1 MDELEKLQQEIES
14 LKNRMTYFE
23 ETLATLADMNK
34 SGEMGQYIAQRQRA
48 LAASKLVNAAAGTR
62 KLNVDA
68 QQKVINQLAT
78 EKAAMDARIEEAIRD
93 SMQNISIMGNLEEQF
108 TYRMIPG
115 EGIEILGFNG
125 FNTSGEL
132 VIPEKIQ
139 GKPVVYIGKDAF
151 IRTDFE
157 RVYLPKSIVSIG
169 ETAFVSCSQL
179 KFINFPEGLTDI
191 KAYAFIGCKKLE
203 TASFPQSLKT
213 IGMRA
218 FADTGVKNVV
228 LPEKIMILSDG
239 AFCGCTPLEKVL
251 LNENLKTIESEAF
264 GSTKVSELVV
274 PKSETEIADDA
285 FGYSRDHQIA
295 LAVLG
300 METTMKKIPENI
312 IIYCLPGSQIQKD
325 CRVQGKEARP
335 LSEFKNN

>member
-1 MDELEKLQQEIES
+1 MLL
-14 LKNRMTYFE
+14 Y
-23 ETLATLADMNK
+23 
-34 SGEMGQYIAQRQRA
+34 QYPQ
-48 LAASKLVNAAAGTR
+48 
-62 KLNVDA
+62 
-68 QQKVINQLAT
+68 
-78 EKAAMDARIEEAIRD
+78 
-93 SMQNISIMGNLEEQF
+93 
-108 TYRMIPG
+108 
-115 EGIEILGFNG
+115 
-125 FNTSGEL
+125 
-132 VIPEKIQ
+132 
-139 GKPVVYIGKDAF
+139 PVS
-151 IRTDFE
+151 R
-157 RVYLPKSIVSIG
+157 LS
-169 ETAFVSCSQL
+169 
-179 KFINFPEGLTDI
+179 
-191 KAYAFIGCKKLE
+191 
-203 TASFPQSLKT
+203 
-213 IGMRA
+213 

-274 PKSETEIADDA
+274 PKSVTEIADDA

>member
-213 IGMRA
+213 IGMRV

-239 AFCGCTPLEKVL
+239 AFCGCTPL
-251 LNENLKTIESEAF
+251 SEAF

-274 PKSETEIADDA
+274 PKSVTEIADDA